1 VDVEGVSVR
10 VAREL
15 ILDRCGV
22 CQGRGF
28 IPMKYDGQRMVAIS
42 DDMASSTMDVECH
55 VCLGSGAARRD
66 YLGRAKSAGFKEYTK
81 KLGEFWEAVLNSC
94 ADAEL
99 SARVNMWRRLRAS
112 N

>member
-1 VDVEGVSVR
+1 
-10 VAREL
+10 
-15 ILDRCGV
+15 
-22 CQGRGF
+22 
-28 IPMKYDGQRMVAIS
+28 
-42 DDMASSTMDVECH
+42 MASSTMDVECH